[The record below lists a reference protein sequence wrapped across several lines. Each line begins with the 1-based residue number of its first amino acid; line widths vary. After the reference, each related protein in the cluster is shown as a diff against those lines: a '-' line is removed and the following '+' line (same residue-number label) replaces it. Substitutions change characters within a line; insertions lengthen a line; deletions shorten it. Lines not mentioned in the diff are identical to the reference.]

1 MSKSVRKADLN
12 TQIER
17 LQRRHHQLKARVAEL
32 DSRLSLSPKE
42 QFLVAELKK
51 KKLATKD
58 ELQDL
63 MG

>member
-1 MSKSVRKADLN
+1 MAKMRKADIN

-32 DSRLSLSPKE
+32 DSRLSLSPEE
-42 QFLVAELKK
+42 QFLVTELKK

-58 ELQDL
+58 ALQHL
-63 MG
+63 TS